1 MIGKKQPPEPGLKV
15 RWRGG
20 NISLAQRR
28 DFIQQLQNLTGE
40 APALPME
47 LNPKEFQGFHLALL
61 NKVGLDYYLHFF
73 NMITFIIGSCS
84 DMITRM
90 SIGFYC

>member
-1 MIGKKQPPEPGLKV
+1 
-15 RWRGG
+15 
-20 NISLAQRR
+20 
-28 DFIQQLQNLTGE
+28 
-40 APALPME
+40 ME